1 MIDDR
6 KRLLL
11 ALGVTV
17 CLGGALVLAAG
28 LLAALPALLAF
39 LPLLAGHYAGAER
52 LERAIT
58 ARLARPRERG
68 APSPR
73 PALVLRAGTSRGGR
87 LIADSLAKRPPPLAF
102 VSA

>member
-1 MIDDR
+1 MAASGEIGARRARLDVARLRPAGAIVRHVIDGR

-11 ALGVTV
+11 ALGVTI

-39 LPLLAGHYAGAER
+39 LPLLAGHYAGAGR

-58 ARLARPRERG
+58 ARLA
-68 APSPR
+68 AP
-73 PALVLRAGTSRGGR
+73 A
-87 LIADSLAKRPPPLAF
+87 
-102 VSA
+102 